1 MEFAKKLIAL
11 PVALLAAGCGLD
23 SHAHPTE
30 LSIADIQACG
40 AFTTVNWLVHESMDP
55 TPTPA
60 GLSSRTYD
68 LVGLA
73 NALNNA
79 YTQDVSEP
87 LAAALNS
94 YIYSL
99 TNLGAILNHSES
111 RDAAADAYTV
121 VNTALRTVIVLC
133 AESGYQLADSGGSA
147 PGRDAADPYDNAVAP
162 THGELRRPIGAAR
175 GDRRLEPSGESGLVT
190 SV

>member
-1 MEFAKKLIAL
+1 MKFATKLIAL

-23 SHAHPTE
+23 SHARPTE
-30 LSIADIQACG
+30 LSIADVQACG

-60 GLSSRTYD
+60 GLPSRTYD
-68 LVGLA
+68 LIGLA

-87 LAAALNS
+87 LDAALNS

-99 TNLGAILNHSES
+99 TNLGVILNHSES

-133 AESGYQLADSGGSA
+133 TESGYQPADNGGSA
-147 PGRDAADPYDNAVAP
+147 PDRDATDPYDNAVAP
-162 THGELRRPIGAAR
+162 THGELRRPHA
-175 GDRRLEPSGESGLVT
+175 SESVGQRPNP
-190 SV
+190 